1 MIQLKQIIF
10 INQKKTMQQTN
21 QVPAFENFEMPVANE
36 TAETSLG
43 ITTNLIGKA
52 DNISSP
58 QISIPP
64 AITLPLVQVI
74 SFTPQSAPVGA
85 IVEVV
90 GLNFNSTAMV
100 YFNGVPAT
108 EYPLKT
114 ATLIRAK
121 VPAVATS
128 GPLEVANQFGPSG
141 VAPYNFTLL
150 ESAQITVDNFMPMLG
165 QFGSLVYIN
174 GMNLNL
180 VNQVFFTNNITA
192 NIESRSNDQIVV
204 SVPVG
209 CSSGPIKLVSFD
221 GVILNT
227 VTAFNVIT
235 ENPLTFRTFTPES
248 GSVGDKVAILG
259 SGFNEVIKGAF
270 GAVQAVIDPLS
281 PRTDNTLTLIVPA
294 GAVKAR
300 IFLTAGDGNTVN
312 SSVPFT
318 VLAPLTITNFN
329 PISGRA
335 GTSIV
340 INGTGFTTV
349 QRVAFNGK
357 ASSYT
362 VLSDNMIRATVPPGA
377 TSGLIRL
384 KRGTTVVDS
393 ITPFVIL

>member
-1 MIQLKQIIF
+1 
-10 INQKKTMQQTN
+10 MQQTN
-21 QVPAFENFEMPVANE
+21 QVPTFENVEMPVANE

-43 ITTNLIGKA
+43 ITTNLIGKE

-64 AITLPLVQVI
+64 AITLPMVQVI
-74 SFTPQSAPVGA
+74 SYTPQSAPVGA
-85 IVEVV
+85 IVEVQ

-100 YFNGVPAT
+100 YFNSVQAT
-108 EYPLKT
+108 EYTLIT

-121 VPAVATS
+121 VPVTASS
-128 GPLEVANQFGPSG
+128 GPLEVANQFGNSG
-141 VAPYNFTLL
+141 VAPLNFTLL
-150 ESAQITVDNFMPMLG
+150 ESARITVDNFMPISG

-192 NIESRSNDQIVV
+192 NIESRSYNQIIV

-235 ENPLTFRTFTPES
+235 ENPFTFRTFTPMS

-259 SGFNEVIKGAF
+259 SGFNKVIKGAF
-270 GAVQAVIDPLS
+270 GTVQAVIDPLS

-300 IFLTAGDGNTVN
+300 IFLTAGDGNTVD
-312 SSVPFT
+312 SPLPFT
-318 VLAPLTITNFN
+318 VLAPLTITSFN
-329 PISGRA
+329 PVSGRA

-362 VLSDNMIRATVPPGA
+362 VLSDNTIRATVPPGA